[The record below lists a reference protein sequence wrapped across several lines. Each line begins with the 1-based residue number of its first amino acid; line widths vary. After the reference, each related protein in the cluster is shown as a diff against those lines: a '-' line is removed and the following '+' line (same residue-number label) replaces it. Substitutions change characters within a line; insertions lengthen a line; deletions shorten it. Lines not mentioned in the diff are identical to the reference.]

1 MLKCVVH
8 APPDCKQGLQKDV
21 LQEEHDSIH
30 HKLPSYHQRLI
41 HTSISQPSGDIPKLT
56 YPPNQVGIYQK
67 FIDDKTR
74 TLHHP
79 SQA

>member
-8 APPDCKQGLQKDV
+8 APPDCMQGLQKEF

-30 HKLPSYHQRLI
+30 HKWSSYHQGLI
-41 HTSISQPSGDIPKLT
+41 HTSISQPSGDIPILT
-56 YPPNQVGIYQK
+56 HPPNQVGTHQK
-67 FIDDKTR
+67 FIHDKTR

-79 SQA
+79 S